1 MASRLVADVEKA
13 VTFIEGPMPL
23 DNLPQCLKGAGEKQ
37 KILVLAITS
46 TFGKGGP
53 PSSARSFLHKMQGVV
68 AGPIAQVAY
77 AVFALG
83 NSAYNQSFAKFGYAV
98 HDSLQQAG
106 FCPVLDVQVGDELMD
121 QAGAFES
128 WTRRVVRDE
137 TAIIY
142 SMKPGVGVTS
152 DAQDHHSRGE
162 QRVKLSYQGFAQV
175 ISAQTSNELD
185 RVLQDNLNTSWVSY
199 EATLGR
205 SVDLFSFEVCKD
217 YRDQLEELRPGDH
230 IALYPKNL
238 LGSVELILRMMSLH
252 DLQARHMEL
261 RNHLENDIDL
271 AKPVS
276 FNMLSN
282 RGVFSNY
289 LHSL

>member
-137 TAIIY
+137 LLDETRSWRHERCTGSSPQGRAEGKIIIPRLC
-142 SMKPGVGVTS
+142 SS
-152 DAQDHHSRGE
+152 DLGPNQ
-162 QRVKLSYQGFAQV
+162 QRA
-175 ISAQTSNELD
+175 
-185 RVLQDNLNTSWVSY
+185 
-199 EATLGR
+199 
-205 SVDLFSFEVCKD
+205 
-217 YRDQLEELRPGDH
+217 
-230 IALYPKNL
+230 
-238 LGSVELILRMMSLH
+238 
-252 DLQARHMEL
+252 
-261 RNHLENDIDL
+261 
-271 AKPVS
+271 
-276 FNMLSN
+276 
-282 RGVFSNY
+282 
-289 LHSL
+289 